1 MKRFALSMVVGVA
14 FFALF
19 LAGPSHAGG
28 LYVSSFG
35 TPDMGVASAGANAIA
50 NDASTAHTNPAGMT
64 RLDDHRIL
72 MGLAPGFATVKF
84 DPDEQSPSGTGNGGE
99 QGSFLPISSN
109 SYVHKLSDR
118 WRLGMSLLSFAGAGL
133 DPSNDWA
140 GRFETTKVQLFTLS
154 FAPMAAFRVT
164 DWLSVGGGPLISYGR
179 LDMTVRVREPIL
191 ADPNVKLKNME
202 DWAVTGIASVLIE
215 PSPGLRFGVVYQ
227 GETDFHLSG
236 DIKLPGGLGFT
247 PALDLEFPLAQAVRS
262 SVYWDA
268 TDRIALVMNA
278 GWEDWSVMRS
288 LPVSTTNG
296 SANVPL
302 NFRDTWYIGAGGF
315 YQLNDQWTL
324 QTGFRYDS
332 SALKDRDRT
341 TVLPVDRVWTV
352 GVGGLYDY
360 SEKLKI
366 GLAFS
371 WSNLG
376 SAPVNRASVKGK
388 YSRNDLLLFNVS
400 LNWKKLPWS
409 GRGTF

>member
-1 MKRFALSMVVGVA
+1 MKRFALSMVVGLA
-14 FFALF
+14 FLTLF
-19 LAGPSHAGG
+19 LAGSSHAGG
-28 LYVSSFG
+28 LYLSSFG

-64 RLDDHRIL
+64 RLEDHQIL
-72 MGLAPGFATVKF
+72 TGLAPGFGTAKF
-84 DPDEQSPSGTGNGGE
+84 DPDNQSPSGTGDGGD
-99 QGSFLPISSN
+99 QGGFIPISSS

-118 WRLGMSLLSFAGAGL
+118 WRLGMSLLSVSGAAL
-133 DPSNDWA
+133 NPSNDWA
-140 GRFETTKVQLFTLS
+140 GRFEMTKVELFTLS

-179 LDMTVRVREPIL
+179 LDLTVRVPLGAE
-191 ADPNVKLKNME
+191 PNVKLDDLT
-202 DWAVTGIASVLIE
+202 DWAVTGLASVLIE
-215 PSPGLRFGVVYQ
+215 PSPDLRFGVVYQ
-227 GETDFHLSG
+227 GETEFHLDG
-236 DIKLPGGLGFT
+236 DIKLPIGGFT

-268 TDRIALVMNA
+268 TDRIALVMNG

-288 LPVSTTNG
+288 IPASTTNG

-315 YQLNDQWTL
+315 YQLNDKWTL

-332 SALKDRDRT
+332 SALKDRYRT
-341 TVLPVDRVWTV
+341 TALPVDRVWTL

-360 SEKLKI
+360 SEKLQI

-371 WSNLG
+371 WANLG
-376 SAPVNRASVKGK
+376 SAPVNNPSVKGK
-388 YSRNDLLLFNVS
+388 YSRNEVFLFGVT